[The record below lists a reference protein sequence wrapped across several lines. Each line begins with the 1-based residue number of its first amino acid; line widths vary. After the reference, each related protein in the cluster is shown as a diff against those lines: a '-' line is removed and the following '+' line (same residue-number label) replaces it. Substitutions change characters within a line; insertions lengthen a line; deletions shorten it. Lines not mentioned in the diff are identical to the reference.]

1 MSGSRTGTGSL
12 LWRHLSARPAAGIT
26 VAVLV
31 LLLAALATAG
41 PRAVAVLNDAALGY
55 ELGRLSAPER
65 DLVDEDPQWPA
76 NGPSESGETGYAPD
90 VEAALGGFAEALERV
105 RHEAGDSLRSALG
118 TGKYILRSGAV
129 PLVEAPRELEI
140 GFAADPLYES
150 RVQFIEGT
158 TPRPIP
164 PLPMPLTGDDWANF
178 DPAQFEIPPMEVALS
193 AEAAARMGWAV
204 GEARTIMYMSNVPV
218 PAERHVV
225 LSGTF
230 TAIDPDDEF
239 WDHATSILDPFVF
252 DDGNLPPTVTGTGFV
267 HPGTIYGLGVHG
279 QGAGTKVWFP
289 LATDAIT
296 VDNANAI
303 LAEVRKYTSVGHTI
317 STGRLDYGIRS
328 VFFTADVIPP
338 LELALE
344 RNAATNAVLAMTA
357 AGPLGVGAAVLFLG
371 CRMIATGRGS
381 ALRLLSA
388 RGASG
393 RQLRRLSAIE
403 GLVVGVPA
411 GIIGVA
417 LGVLLVGGA
426 FSPLQLVLP
435 LIVAIAPAVVLVA
448 LSGSVIESI
457 HRTDVDTAGSGRFRK
472 IAELVLALLA
482 VAAVIVL
489 LQRGLTTSASTVGI
503 DPLLAATPLLL
514 SLLGCVLALR
524 LYPLPLTALH
534 ERARRGN
541 PLGSF
546 LGTARA
552 LRDPSAG
559 LVPVL
564 ALVVGVSVAI
574 SSVILLSTL
583 RTGVDTAARMQVGG
597 DLQVSGSSFTIDQHE
612 QLTQVDGVDV
622 VAGISGA
629 EPATLD
635 VAGERGNATVFVIDG
650 GAVRQ
655 AQGDQPG
662 LLPPGVDL
670 AVQEGQ
676 PVPILV
682 SSSVA
687 DDIDGRTELR
697 LNSVPVEVAD
707 SVGGITPIGARANW
721 IVIDRAA
728 FDLMFDGTSS
738 NQTFLIGLSDSAST
752 EQVVS
757 SIRALLGDAVRIDS
771 PASVS
776 AAFDRSPAVSGLQ
789 AALLLAI
796 AITALLSTIA
806 VVMTLVL
813 GTASRERLLALL
825 STLGASR
832 RVGRGLIGWEL
843 GPIAVTALVVGSL
856 LGVGLPFV
864 VLAGVDLRGFTGGT
878 LQPAYAVDPLVLVG
892 ALLGFLLATAALT
905 AVSLMVTR
913 RARAATVLRTV
924 EEG

>member
-1 MSGSRTGTGSL
+1 MSRSRTGTASL
-12 LWRHLSARPAAGIT
+12 LWRHLGARPAAGIT

-31 LLLAALATAG
+31 LLLSALATAG
-41 PRAVAVLNDAALGY
+41 PRAIAALNDAALGY

-65 DLVDEDPQWPA
+65 DLVAEVVEWPA
-76 NGPSESGETGYAPD
+76 HGASESGDTGYPPA
-90 VEAALGGFAEALERV
+90 VEESLGAFAESLERI
-105 RHEAGDSLRSALG
+105 RNEADEPLRSVLSQAQ
-118 TGKYILRSGAV
+118 YVIRSGTH
-129 PLVEAPRELEI
+129 PLAEAPRELAIE
-140 GFAADPLYES
+140 FAVDPLYES
-150 RVQFIEGT
+150 RVRFIEGT
-158 TPRPIP
+158 APAPIP
-164 PLPMPLTGDDWANF
+164 GPTETTPGIFF
-178 DPAQFEIPPMEVALS
+178 DFDFSPFEIALS
-193 AEAAARMGWAV
+193 ADTAERMGWEV
-204 GEARTIMYMSNVPV
+204 GETRTVEYPWIPPV
-218 PAERHVV
+218 PQPVK
-225 LSGTF
+225 LSGVY
-230 TAIDPDDEF
+230 TAIDPDDGF
-239 WDHATSILDPFVF
+239 WDHAASILDPYVF
-252 DDGNLPPTVTGTGFV
+252 DDGNVPPTVTGTAFIE
-267 HPGTIYGLGVHG
+267 PGSLHRLGLHT

-289 LATDAIT
+289 LATDAVT
-296 VDNANAI
+296 VDNANSM
-303 LAEVRKYTSVGHTI
+303 LTELRQYTSVGHTV
-317 STGRLDYGIRS
+317 STVGIGLGIRS
-328 VFFTADVIPP
+328 LFFTADVIPT

-357 AGPLGVGAAVLFLG
+357 AGPLGVAAAVLLLG

-411 GIIGVA
+411 GIVGVA
-417 LGVLLVGGA
+417 LGTLLVGGE
-426 FSPLQLVLP
+426 FSMLQLLLP
-435 LIVAIAPAVVLVA
+435 LMVVIAPAAVLA
-448 LSGSVIESI
+448 AMSGNVIESI
-457 HRTDVDTAGSGRFRK
+457 HRTDVDAAGGGRFRR

-482 VAAVIVL
+482 VASVIVL
-489 LQRGLTTSASTVGI
+489 LQRGLTTSASTVGV

-524 LYPLPLTALH
+524 LYPLPLAALH
-534 ERARRGN
+534 ERARRGSG
-541 PLGSF
+541 LGSF

-574 SSVILLSTL
+574 SSVVLLSTL
-583 RTGVDTAARMQVGG
+583 RTGVDTAARMTVGG
-597 DLQVSGSSFTIDQHE
+597 DLRVAAASFTIDQSE
-612 QLTQVDGVDV
+612 QLRDVDGIEV
-622 VAGISGA
+622 VGGISGV

-635 VAGERGNATVFVIDG
+635 IDGERENATVF
-650 GAVRQ
+650 AVDSAAIRE
-655 AQGDQPG
+655 AQGDRPG
-662 LLPPGVDL
+662 LLPAGVDL
-670 AVQEGQ
+670 TVREGE

-682 SSSVA
+682 SKSVA
-687 DDIDGRTELR
+687 EDIDSRTNLR
-697 LNSVPVEVAD
+697 LESTAVDVAA
-707 SVGGITPIGARANW
+707 VVTGTTPIGARQSW
-721 IVIDRAA
+721 IAIDIAA
-728 FDLMFDGTSS
+728 FDIIFDATAS
-738 NQTFLIGLSDSAST
+738 NQVFIIGLSDTANADA
-752 EQVVS
+752 VAAD
-757 SIRALLGDAVRIDS
+757 IRALLGDAVRIDS

-776 AAFDRSPAVSGLQ
+776 AAFERSPAASGLQ
-789 AALLLAI
+789 AALLIAI

-878 LQPAYAVDPLVLVG
+878 LQPAYAIDPLVLVL
-892 ALLGFLLATAALT
+892 ALVGFLLATAALT
-905 AVSLMVTR
+905 AASLMVTR

>member
-1 MSGSRTGTGSL
+1 MSRSRTGTGSL
-12 LWRHLSARPAAGIT
+12 LRRHLSARPAAGMT

-31 LLLAALATAG
+31 LLLSALATAG
-41 PRAVAVLNDAALGY
+41 PRAIAALNDAALGY

-65 DLVDEDPQWPA
+65 DLVDEVPEWPA
-76 NGPSESGETGYAPD
+76 RGPSETIDTGYAPD
-90 VEAALGGFAEALERV
+90 VEAALGSFAEALERV
-105 RHEAGDSLRSALG
+105 RNEADEPLRATLG
-118 TGKYILRSGAV
+118 TAQYIVRSGAV
-129 PLVEAPRELEI
+129 PILEAPRQLQI
-140 GFAADPLYES
+140 AFAADPMYES
-150 RVQFIEGT
+150 RIRFTEGSA
-158 TPRPIP
+158 PAPIP
-164 PLPMPLTGDDWANF
+164 PRPSFSAEDFANLDFGTATPLPI
-178 DPAQFEIPPMEVALS
+178 EIALS
-193 AEAAARMGWAV
+193 EETAARMNWSV
-204 GEARTIMYMSNVPV
+204 GESRNIDYLWGMAATR
-218 PAERHVV
+218 EVV
-225 LSGTF
+225 LSGIF
-230 TAIDPDDEF
+230 AAIDPDDAF
-239 WDHATSILDPFVF
+239 WDHATSVLDPFVF
-252 DDGNLPPTVTGTGFV
+252 DDGNLPPVITGTGMV
-267 HPGTIYGLGVHG
+267 DPGTVHQLGISS
-279 QGAGTKVWFP
+279 ATATTKVWYP
-289 LATDAIT
+289 LVADAIT
-296 VDNANAI
+296 VDNANDM
-303 LAEVRKYTSVGHTI
+303 LTELRQYTSVGHTI
-317 STGRLDYGIRS
+317 SAVGLGFGIRS
-328 VFFTADVIPP
+328 LFFSADVISP

-393 RQLRRLSAIE
+393 RQLRRLSAVE
-403 GLVVGVPA
+403 GLVVGLPA
-411 GIIGVA
+411 GLIGIA

-426 FSPLQLVLP
+426 FSPLQLMLP
-435 LIVAIAPAVVLVA
+435 LIVAVAPAVLLAA
-448 LSGSVIESI
+448 LSGRVIESI

-524 LYPLPLTALH
+524 LYPLPLSALH
-534 ERARRGN
+534 DRARRANG
-541 PLGSF
+541 LGSF

-597 DLQVSGSSFTIDQHE
+597 DVKISGSSFTIDQHE

-635 VAGERGNATVFVIDG
+635 VAGERGNATVFVTDSD
-650 GAVRQ
+650 AVRQ
-655 AQGDQPG
+655 AQGDKPG
-662 LLPPGVDL
+662 LLPSGVDL

-687 DDIDGRTELR
+687 KDIDGRTELR

-707 SVGGITPIGARANW
+707 SVGGTTPIGARANW

-738 NQTFLIGLSDSAST
+738 NQTFLIGLDDSANI
-752 EQVVS
+752 EQVTS

-776 AAFDRSPAVSGLQ
+776 AAFDRSPAASGLQ
-789 AALLLAI
+789 AALLIAI

-878 LQPAYAVDPLVLVG
+878 LQPAYAVDPLVL
-892 ALLGFLLATAALT
+892 LLSLAGFLLATAALT

-913 RARAATVLRTV
+913 HARAATVLRTV